1 MIFILCRLF
10 VCVFVSFLVIFILLM
25 CFFVCAILIIEKTLK
40 ERGFMKKILCAV
52 LALTMGMSMAGC
64 SGKKTT
70 EKTGN
75 VTITVGNWPDKN
87 ANPPEY
93 ETWENNRT
101 EFMKKY
107 PDITIE
113 RDSWNFSIDS
123 FLPKAA
129 GNQLPTIFRIPYTEI
144 DKVIEAGYAADLT
157 DKMKEYGYTDNLSD
171 KTLGVLQRDGKIY
184 MIPINM
190 YALGLVGNRK
200 VFEEAGLLNDDGTIP
215 YPRTLDDLAELAGK
229 IKEKTGKA
237 GFILPTMKNNG
248 GWHFMSIA
256 WSYGVNFME
265 KENGKWVAKFNSPEF
280 VNALQFVYDLK
291 WKYNALSDNALID
304 GKEGQKMLA
313 GGQGALYIAPSDTFG
328 TLVTEYGMDKDDI
341 SIGKIP
347 AGPKGQYALM
357 GGNLYMVPKGAT
369 EEQID
374 AVFKWAEFNGSTPK
388 SNEAAEKTFEQKIKK
403 DNELNKVVL
412 EREPFK
418 IYKSGGMDEFKEKI
432 LKQYANVNV
441 AYYKE
446 YFDMDNVNIK
456 AEEPVN
462 CQQLYSILDNCIQSI
477 LTNKDINLN
486 QLAENAAGDF
496 QKNYL
501 DNITY

>member
-1 MIFILCRLF
+1 M
-10 VCVFVSFLVIFILLM
+10 
-25 CFFVCAILIIEKTLK
+25 
-40 ERGFMKKILCAV
+40 
-52 LALTMGMSMAGC
+52 ALTMGVSMAGC
-64 SGKKTT
+64 SGGKTKQNA
-70 EKTGN
+70 EN
-75 VTITVGNWPDKN
+75 ITITVGNWPDKN
-87 ANPPEY
+87 ANPTEY
-93 ETWENNRT
+93 ENWENNRT
-101 EFMKKY
+101 EFMSTY
-107 PDITIE
+107 PNITIE

-171 KTLGVLQRDGKIY
+171 KMLDILQRDGKIY

-190 YALGLVGNRK
+190 YAMGLVGNRK

-215 YPRTLDDLAELAGK
+215 YPQTLDELAVLAGE

-237 GFILPTMKNNG
+237 GYILPTMKNNG

-256 WSYGVNFME
+256 WAYGVNFME
-265 KENGKWVAKFNSPEF
+265 KENDKWVAKFNSPEF
-280 VNALQFVYDLK
+280 INALQFVYDLK

-313 GGQGALYIAPSDTFG
+313 SGQGALYIAPADVFG
-328 TLVTEYGMDKDDI
+328 ALVAEYGMDKDDI

-347 AGPKGQYALM
+347 AGPNGQYALM
-357 GGNLYMVPKGAT
+357 GGNLYMVPKNAS

-374 AVFKWAEFNGSTPK
+374 AVFKWAELIGDTPK
-388 SNEAAEKTFEQKIKK
+388 SSASAEKTVEQKIKS
-403 DNELNKVVL
+403 DNEQNKVVI

-418 IYKSGGMDEFKEKI
+418 IYKSGEMNDFKDKVR
-432 LKQYANVNV
+432 KQYANVNSE
-441 AYYKE
+441 YYKE
-446 YFDMDNVNIK
+446 YFDMDNVQIR

-477 LTNKDINLN
+477 LTDKNINLN
-486 QLAENAAGDF
+486 QLAEDAANNF

-501 DNITY
+501 DNVSY